1 MLEKKLNELNI
12 FALRDLARRTGVNS
26 PTSKKKEELIKG
38 ILEIMS
44 GEKKPDQTK
53 TKQGRPPKV
62 FAYDFLGM
70 INPQNQTDL
79 SKITL
84 NQPKVKYEDK
94 DIATVAGWIE
104 LVGNNS
110 AILWVEK
117 NLKNEIF
124 FVSKDAMKDYNIKMG
139 DRVVA
144 EVCLD
149 ENTRVVKQ
157 IFSINDNPIL
167 KFSNSRTEYD
177 EICHV
182 LPKLALQFQNQA
194 YNQFKFLKGENVFI
208 YGSNNNQ
215 NTTVAV
221 DMLMSAKIEN
231 KIYINISLSER
242 NKLYLSN
249 LKNTEN
255 FVSLITDDVDV
266 AKRIVMLAI
275 ERAKRI
281 LELGEDVV
289 VVVDDLQSIVGI
301 DSNLNLIKSFVTLAK
316 STDNNGSITL
326 LAIMPND
333 SQKQIEKLA
342 DKKIKITEKTIELL

>member
-1 MLEKKLNELNI
+1 
-12 FALRDLARRTGVNS
+12 
-26 PTSKKKEELIKG
+26 
-38 ILEIMS
+38 
-44 GEKKPDQTK
+44 
-53 TKQGRPPKV
+53 
-62 FAYDFLGM
+62 
-70 INPQNQTDL
+70 
-79 SKITL
+79 
-84 NQPKVKYEDK
+84 
-94 DIATVAGWIE
+94 
-104 LVGNNS
+104 
-110 AILWVEK
+110 
-117 NLKNEIF
+117 
-124 FVSKDAMKDYNIKMG
+124 
-139 DRVVA
+139 
-144 EVCLD
+144 
-149 ENTRVVKQ
+149 
-157 IFSINDNPIL
+157 
-167 KFSNSRTEYD
+167 
-177 EICHV
+177 
-182 LPKLALQFQNQA
+182 
-194 YNQFKFLKGENVFI
+194 
-208 YGSNNNQ
+208 
-215 NTTVAV
+215 
-221 DMLMSAKIEN
+221 LMSAKIEN